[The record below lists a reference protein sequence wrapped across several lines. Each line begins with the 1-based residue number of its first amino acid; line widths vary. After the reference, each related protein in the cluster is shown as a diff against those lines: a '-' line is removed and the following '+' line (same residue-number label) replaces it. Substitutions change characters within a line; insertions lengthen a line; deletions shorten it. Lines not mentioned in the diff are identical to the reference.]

1 MYDPR
6 IRLRRIV
13 YLDEVIDLRP
23 TIEGLLRYWWIIVGI
38 ALTIVALAIVAT
50 LFLPE
55 RYEATALVA
64 ITEPTQRLQFD
75 ERFQT
80 IIEESPLL
88 RAYPELSTSDELLT
102 SLLEQLPPQE
112 DIRTISE
119 LRGLL
124 AAESGNEP
132 GLVRLNVRH
141 EDPETAATIAN
152 AWAGLFVEW
161 ANVLYGNGS
170 AQQVTF
176 FENQLAEAQS
186 TLETAEQ
193 NLIEFQERNRL
204 VLVENELTA
213 LTQLQLAYL
222 ADQQDLTFIL
232 SDVRALRNQL
242 QNTNTPSVTLA
253 DQLTTLTLQIKAFGA
268 ESEFPFQFQL
278 DSGEATL
285 TGANRA
291 EQLELLDSLAV
302 TIEDALA
309 GIDGSLVALEPRILE
324 TQRIYQENLIEN
336 DRLVRDRDVAQETYL
351 SLARKVDEER
361 ILAQDVSGGVRL
373 ASSAAVPIDPA
384 GPGLL
389 LTVLIAGVV
398 GTALGLGV
406 ALFFIWWRHSRT
418 EGALLEERLSAR
430 MT

>member
-1 MYDPR
+1 M
-6 IRLRRIV
+6 
-13 YLDEVIDLRP
+13 DEVIDLRP